1 MTDDNVTLSREQ
13 VGEIFRA
20 LAGIGNL
27 VKNLVSTP
35 GNAADAYAI
44 MSNIAAIQATLTGM
58 PRVNSN

>member
-1 MTDDNVTLSREQ
+1 MTANNVTLSREQ
-13 VGEIFRA
+13 VGDIFRA

-44 MSNIAAIQATLTGM
+44 MSNIAVIQATLSGM